1 VPLFKI
7 NFCSGQ
13 LRMQTSGL
21 SALANP
27 YYRLLVE
34 VRSNSDPASAAQAN
48 VTVVVLPV
56 PHPPQFSDTSYTRYV
71 FENTTVGGSV
81 LPCVVASD
89 PDLDNITFSLASSV
103 TSLGLVNVTSAG
115 AQGASRPLPCSTP
128 PSCCACTQVHSMLV
142 SLSLSEYARCL
153 GFLPVTGC
161 FVVAAKLRFNVLRV
175 VCVCLHQ
182 YAFGCL

>member
-1 VPLFKI
+1 MGDPVYAYHNAADVAVTFQIVGGNDTVPLFKI

-71 FENTTVGGSV
+71 FENATVGSSM

-115 AQGASRPLPCSTP
+115 AQAPPPP
-128 PSCCACTQVHSMLV
+128 PSCCACAQVRSMLV
-142 SLSLSEYARCL
+142 SLSVSD
-153 GFLPVTGC
+153 
-161 FVVAAKLRFNVLRV
+161 
-175 VCVCLHQ
+175 
-182 YAFGCL
+182 